1 MKRNILMTAVMLL
14 AFAASAAAQKPSD
27 FSGTWSLDTSKATG
41 ADASIESQTLTVTQ
55 TATELKYERNTTRK
69 AGADSGRGGRGMM
82 GGGNTTAAFSLDGK
96 ETKAEIE
103 GPMGKMPVTYK
114 ASVDADGSVKLVS
127 TRTFNGPQGEMS
139 FTVTESWK
147 LSADGKTL
155 TVERESVSPRGTNSS
170 TSVYLK
176 K

>member
-1 MKRNILMTAVMLL
+1 
-14 AFAASAAAQKPSD
+14 
-27 FSGTWSLDTSKATG
+27 
-41 ADASIESQTLTVTQ
+41 
-55 TATELKYERNTTRK
+55 
-69 AGADSGRGGRGMM
+69 
-82 GGGNTTAAFSLDGK
+82 
-96 ETKAEIE
+96 
-103 GPMGKMPVTYK
+103 MPVTYK
-114 ASVDADGSVKLVS
+114 ASVGADGSVKLVS